1 MKSQTVSV
9 RSLTSDRDVTRVLLV
24 GGVTHPPEHVDAV
37 LRTTPR
43 LEVTQVTTAA
53 RALRYAAS
61 KVLDIAFMYPND
73 LPDVNFARVTE
84 VLEKRQ
90 IPIIVIGDQV
100 VMNSV
105 DIPVRDRMFSF
116 LQLDQISSETI
127 GLQIEK
133 LLLEW
138 QLHNVT
144 VKAEEASY
152 QLTGSRLVT
161 KHIME
166 IQERGRI
173 EIAREVH
180 DQLGQYIVAIKT
192 KTVMILKHLTAC
204 SEASKL
210 AGDIADI
217 VDQLRECIHS
227 INNKLSPD
235 QVENLEFEAAVER
248 VATKWSEIHDIRC
261 VTDIDNIVNFLS
273 VQTRGNLIR
282 IVQESLTNIAQ
293 HADAA
298 EVLIAI
304 TVDFNSKKAGIHHSG
319 ELTLTIEDDGC
330 GMQLHNHP
338 RGMGL
343 LNMRERANAIDGT
356 FHLQSMPGKG
366 TKITVALPID
376 NVNTINK
383 RVLR

>member
-1 MKSQTVSV
+1 
-9 RSLTSDRDVTRVLLV
+9 
-24 GGVTHPPEHVDAV
+24 
-37 LRTTPR
+37 
-43 LEVTQVTTAA
+43 
-53 RALRYAAS
+53 
-61 KVLDIAFMYPND
+61 
-73 LPDVNFARVTE
+73 
-84 VLEKRQ
+84 
-90 IPIIVIGDQV
+90 
-100 VMNSV
+100 
-105 DIPVRDRMFSF
+105 
-116 LQLDQISSETI
+116 
-127 GLQIEK
+127 
-133 LLLEW
+133 
-138 QLHNVT
+138 
-144 VKAEEASY
+144 
-152 QLTGSRLVT
+152 
-161 KHIME
+161 
-166 IQERGRI
+166 
-173 EIAREVH
+173 
-180 DQLGQYIVAIKT
+180 
-192 KTVMILKHLTAC
+192 
-204 SEASKL
+204 
-210 AGDIADI
+210 
-217 VDQLRECIHS
+217 
-227 INNKLSPD
+227 LSPE

-304 TVDFNSKKAGIHHSG
+304 TVDFNSKKAGMHHNG

-343 LNMRERANAIDGT
+343 LSMRERANAIDGT
-356 FHLQSMPGKG
+356 FRLQSMPGKG